1 MRRVAL
7 LTALAA
13 GVVFAAA
20 PPTETGPS
28 DELRFVYL
36 TDKGPVRIAMHLRY
50 GDRPYQAAF
59 QDWAKKFF
67 AHFDTD
73 KSGALSPAE
82 AGRLLDPNFLST
94 IAQGGITGGRFNAVQ
109 FATLDT
115 DKDGKVS
122 DREFINYLGR
132 ASLGGFRFSMDE
144 SAAQSAT
151 RVNDALWRLLDA
163 NRDGKLSKD
172 EVARMPGLMT
182 KLDENENEYL
192 TEDELVPN
200 LTNPFGGFV
209 ERPIGMMAGGPTS
222 SLLSR
227 EQPGAAAGP
236 ALLRTYDRNKDGK
249 LSREEISLDEKS
261 FKQLDT
267 DGKGYLDAKKLS
279 KVFDLS
285 PEVTFR
291 GVIGPLPRVP
301 GLLDLVGLGGRFG
314 PKRLTLLTPSAPRG
328 GSVKVTSQDTAEA
341 KFGVSW
347 LAVNTSSQG
356 SGTFRRFNRIKNFY
370 EQQFDSSAGEKK
382 EPLTKEQ
389 AESNQFLGSLFAA
402 SDANGDGKL
411 ERKELSA
418 FLDLIESAQQT
429 VTTAQCRDQ
438 GQSLFKVVSSAG
450 GGAQLSL
457 RDLRM
462 AWKRIEP
469 LCKDGKH
476 LTREDLPHRVS
487 MTLSDG
493 PDFGGRAVFVGDF
506 GGAPVMRGGGPA
518 WFSKMDL
525 NGDGDVSPKEWL
537 GTEEDFRRLDADKDG
552 LISAEEGRKAGEKK

>member
-1 MRRVAL
+1 MRRFAL

-36 TDKGPVRIAMHLRY
+36 TGQGPVRIAVHLRY

-67 AHFDTD
+67 AWFDTD
-73 KSGALSPAE
+73 RSGALSPAE
-82 AGRLLDPNFLST
+82 AGRLLDTNFLST
-94 IAQGGITGGRFNAVQ
+94 ISRGGISGGRFNAVQ
-109 FATLDT
+109 FASLDT

-122 DREFINYLGR
+122 YREFLNYLGR
-132 ASLGGFRFSMDE
+132 AQLGGFQFSMDE

-151 RVNDALWRLLDA
+151 RVNDALWERLDT

-172 EVARMPGLMT
+172 EVARMPDLMT
-182 KLDENENEYL
+182 KLDENEDEYL

-200 LTNPFGGFV
+200 LTNPFGGFATPV
-209 ERPIGMMAGGPTS
+209 RGMMVAAPTS

-227 EQPGAAAGP
+227 EQPGATAGP
-236 ALLRTYDRNKDGK
+236 ALLRAYDRNKDGK
-249 LSREEISLDEKS
+249 LSREEIGLDEKS
-261 FKQLDT
+261 FRELDP
-267 DGKGYLDAKKLS
+267 DGKGYLDSKKLG
-279 KVFDLS
+279 KLFDLP
-285 PEVTFR
+285 PEMTFR
-291 GVIGPLPRVP
+291 GVIGPLPRVG
-301 GLLDLVGLGGRFG
+301 GLLDMVGLGGRFG
-314 PKRLTLLTPSAPRG
+314 PKRLTLLTPGAPRG
-328 GSVKVTSQDTAEA
+328 GSVKVTSQDAAEL
-341 KFGVSW
+341 KVGVSW
-347 LAVNTSSQG
+347 LAVNTSTQG
-356 SGTFRRFNRIKNFY
+356 SGRVGRFNRIKNFY
-370 EQQFDSSAGEKK
+370 ENQFDASAGEKK

-389 AESNQFLGSLFAA
+389 AEANQFLGSLFAA
-402 SDANGDGKL
+402 ADANGDGKL

-438 GQSLFKVVSSAG
+438 GRSLFQVVSTANLT
-450 GGAQLSL
+450 QLSL
-457 RDLRM
+457 RDLRT

-487 MTLSDG
+487 MSLSDG
-493 PDFGGRAVFVGDF
+493 PDFGGRTVFVG
-506 GGAPVMRGGGPA
+506 GMTATPVMRGGPA
-518 WFSKMDL
+518 WFTRMDL

-537 GTEEDFRRLDADKDG
+537 GTEEEFRRLDADGDG
-552 LISAEEGRKAGEKK
+552 LISAEEARKAGEKK